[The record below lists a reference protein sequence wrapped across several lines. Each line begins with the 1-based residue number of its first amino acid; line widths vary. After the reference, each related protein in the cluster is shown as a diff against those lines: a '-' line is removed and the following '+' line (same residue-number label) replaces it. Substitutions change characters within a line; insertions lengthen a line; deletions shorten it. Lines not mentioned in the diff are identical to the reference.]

1 MFNPRFFYREWH
13 SCNNNYTVFLISI
26 HTPTQGVT
34 LAPVFSLPYSFDFNP
49 HSHAG
54 SDLNRMCLPIC
65 SLNFNPHSHAGS
77 DQKPQVLQLNGKH
90 FNPHSHAGS
99 DHLHPVRHTGYVK
112 FQSTLPRREWRS
124 LRGCSR
130 YHEDFNPHS
139 HAGSDIGRKW
149 HRQVA
154 RSFQSTLPRREW
166 PLQMRQQDPYRNF
179 NPHSHAGSDILRLPY
194 IHGK

>member
-13 SCNNNYTVFLISI
+13 SCNNNYTVFLISIHTPTQGVTRPEDKEYQDIKHFNPHSHAGSDVISASPNLVPFYFNPHSHAGSDNFSKILNQNCIIISI

-99 DHLHPVRHTGYVK
+99 DACMKR
-112 FQSTLPRREWRS
+112 
-124 LRGCSR
+124 
-130 YHEDFNPHS
+130 
-139 HAGSDIGRKW
+139 
-149 HRQVA
+149 
-154 RSFQSTLPRREW
+154 
-166 PLQMRQQDPYRNF
+166 
-179 NPHSHAGSDILRLPY
+179 
-194 IHGK
+194 